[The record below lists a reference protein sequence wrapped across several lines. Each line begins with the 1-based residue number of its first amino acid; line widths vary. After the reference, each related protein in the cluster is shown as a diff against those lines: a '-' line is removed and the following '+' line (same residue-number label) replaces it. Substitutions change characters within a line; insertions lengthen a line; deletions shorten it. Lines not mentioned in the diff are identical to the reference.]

1 MGETGYMEWLD
12 LDRVLV
18 QLWELRSTRFEI
30 GHNGV
35 TEDEKKD
42 VINCVRCLLPERT
55 KRGAI
60 YLVEC
65 VRWALGI
72 RS

>member
-18 QLWELRSTRFEI
+18 QLWESRSTRLEI

-42 VINCVRCLLPERT
+42 AINCVRCLLPERT
-55 KRGAI
+55 KRGGI
-60 YLVEC
+60 YLVGC
-65 VRWALGI
+65 VRWAQGI